1 MAGSQPGT
9 WKGSGLRQELAR
21 QAGVEG
27 GGREEGQAER
37 LWFVEESGHQ
47 ISSHQAD
54 LWRLTFWE
62 ATQLRRGLR
71 PIQEL
76 SKWLLNSRTLTTML
90 LQPWHSGLSH
100 LSYIQAR
107 DSGLSF

>member
-1 MAGSQPGT
+1 MVTDFRALAKLKSKPTGWAGVGGRRGGWKELAGSQPGT
-9 WKGSGLRQELAR
+9 WNGSGLRLELAR

-37 LWFVEESGHQ
+37 LQFVEESGHQ
-47 ISSHQAD
+47 ISHQAD

-62 ATQLRRGLR
+62 ATQLRRGLK

-76 SKWLLNSRTLTTML
+76 KQVS
-90 LQPWHSGLSH
+90 
-100 LSYIQAR
+100 A
-107 DSGLSF
+107 